1 MSKTSLIDI
10 TTLLPN
16 AEVLDNLLSRFIE
29 YTEKD
34 RDSLDIRDDI
44 MTLAIGYQ
52 TVRLFGFLSEIFT
65 SEQFK
70 DLTGKELS
78 EVLRLSMDYYNHM
91 LDLGERFKNDSL

>member
-10 TTLLPN
+10 STLLPN

-34 RDSLDIRDDI
+34 KESLDIRDDI